1 MLDFFHSL
9 GSTEGLQSLIT
20 NGGPVLLALII
31 FAENGLLVGF
41 FLPGDSLL
49 ITAGI
54 LIGSQTLHLDFFPLA
69 SLLAGCAIV
78 GETTGYYIGKK
89 IGATLY
95 QRPNSR
101 FFKRAHLIRTHAF
114 YEKHGGKTI
123 VLARFIPI
131 LRTFVPVV
139 AGAAWMDAKKFF
151 IYNVIGGILWIF
163 GVMALGIALGQSVK
177 NIGDYLYLVIGIVI
191 FLSMLPPVIEL
202 IRSRRRAAAEIGI
215 TIDE

>member
-1 MLDFFHSL
+1 LIDFFHSL
-9 GSTEGLQSLIT
+9 SSTEGLQSLIT
-20 NGGPVLLALII
+20 NGGPVLLAIII

-54 LIGSQTLHLDFFPLA
+54 LMGSQTLHLDFLPLA
-69 SLLAGCAIV
+69 ALLAGSAII

-89 IGATLY
+89 LGSTLY

-101 FFKRAHLIRTHAF
+101 FFKREHLERTHAF

-151 IYNVIGGILWIF
+151 LYNVVGGILWIF
-163 GVMALGIALGQSVK
+163 GVLALGLALGQSVK

-191 FLSMLPPVIEL
+191 FLSILPPAIE
-202 IRSRRRAAAEIGI
+202 IIKKRMRDAAKKRN
-215 TIDE
+215 

>member
-1 MLDFFHSL
+1 MIDFLHSL
-9 GSTEGLQSLIT
+9 GSTDGLQSLIT

-54 LIGSQTLHLDFFPLA
+54 LIGSQKLHLDFLPLA
-69 SLLAGCAIV
+69 ALLAGCAII

-151 IYNVIGGILWIF
+151 TYNVIGGILWIF
-163 GVMALGIALGQSVK
+163 GVMGLGLALGQSVK
-177 NIGDYLYLVIGIVI
+177 NIGDYLYLVIGIII
-191 FLSMLPPVIEL
+191 FLSILPPIIEI

-215 TIDE
+215 TIEE